1 MKIRPGTPLLPLVVV
16 WLASAT
22 ISLGFPQS
30 HAPDSALTAATA
42 SRAALPTP
50 EAAPS
55 SLPPRAAWAMSAD
68 DKQPLE
74 PYAAIEPVRPLSRL
88 GLGADISP
96 LGVGIKSAINL
107 TPRFDARLMANYF
120 NYVNGRIEV
129 DGFNIYGRLHL
140 ASGAAALDW
149 YPFGSVWRLSVG
161 TLFFNQNHA
170 SVWTSATP
178 GTSFT
183 LNGQKYYSAN
193 ANPAT
198 GATPVSAAASLAFH
212 TNRPALTVAGGF
224 ARFIPQQYSHRWSF
238 PAEFGVAFT
247 GPPALN
253 VIPAGWVC
261 QDQQQTQ
268 CANIADTT
276 NPVGAAFNQ
285 SLQAVL
291 NKDRKALS
299 GFRVYPLFSYSVVYS
314 FSFR

>member
-1 MKIRPGTPLLPLVVV
+1 MSLHPLAVV
-16 WLASAT
+16 WVALAAPSLAHTQSLASHYAPSPAPESGPGAAPSAVFSS
-22 ISLGFPQS
+22 SL
-30 HAPDSALTAATA
+30 
-42 SRAALPTP
+42 LPTP
-50 EAAPS
+50 PPAVAAS
-55 SLPPRAAWAMSAD
+55 

-88 GLGADISP
+88 GIGADISP
-96 LGVGIKSAINL
+96 LGVGIKSAVDL
-107 TPRFDARLMANYF
+107 TPQLDARLMANYF

-149 YPFGSVWRLSVG
+149 YPFASVWRLSIG
-161 TLFFNQNHA
+161 TLFVNQNHA
-170 SVWTSATP
+170 SVALNATP

-183 LNGQKYYSAN
+183 LNGQTFYSAN
-193 ANPAT
+193 PNPII
-198 GATPVSAAASLAFH
+198 GATPLSGAASLAFH
-212 TNRPALTVAGGF
+212 TNRPALTLSGGF

-253 VIPAGWVC
+253 VTPSGWVC

-276 NPVGAAFNQ
+276 NPVGASFNQ
-285 SLQAVL
+285 SLQTVL
-291 NKDRKALS
+291 TKDRRSLS

-314 FSFR
+314 FNFR